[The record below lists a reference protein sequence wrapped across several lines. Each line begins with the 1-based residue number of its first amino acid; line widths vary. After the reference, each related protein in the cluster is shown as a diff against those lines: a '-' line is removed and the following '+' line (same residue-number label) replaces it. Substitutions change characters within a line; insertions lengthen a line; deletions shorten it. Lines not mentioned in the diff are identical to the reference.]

1 MTTRT
6 VGVRPVGRAQ
16 LVEDLVRLGIAPPQ
30 SILVHSSMRRY
41 GPVEGGPATVLAALR
56 EAIGPQATLVVPTHT
71 ANNST
76 TSDVFRRATRGMTP
90 AEATA
95 YEESLA
101 GFDPAVTA
109 SFGMGAVAEYVRTHP
124 GAVRSRHPQTSF
136 AALGPHA
143 AAWMA
148 VHDLDCHL
156 GERSPLGA
164 LYRAD
169 VWILLL
175 GVGYESCTAL
185 HLAEYRLP
193 WPPPRQRYRCYWQEG
208 GVRRRYEF
216 EAARLDA
223 SDFARIGAELDTQP
237 FVRSG
242 RFGHGWARAIR
253 LRAAVDFSVAWMR
266 RHRRP

>member
-1 MTTRT
+1 MITRT
-6 VGVRPVGRAQ
+6 VGVQPVGRAQ
-16 LVEDLVRLGIAPPQ
+16 LVEDLVRLGVAASQ

-41 GPVEGGPATVLAALR
+41 GPVEGGPATVVAALR
-56 EAIGPQATLVVPTHT
+56 DAIGPQATLVVPTHT

-76 TSDVFRRATRGMTP
+76 TSDAFRRATRGMTP
-90 AEATA
+90 AEAAA
-95 YEESLA
+95 YEASLA
-101 GFDPAVTA
+101 GFDPAVTS
-109 SFGMGAVAEYVRTHP
+109 SFGMGSVAEYVRTHP

-136 AALGPHA
+136 AALGPDA

-169 VWILLL
+169 VGILLL

-208 GVRRRYEF
+208 GTRRRVEF
-216 EAARLDA
+216 EAPRLDA
-223 SDFARIGAELDTQP
+223 SDFALIGADLDTQP

-242 RFGHGWARAIR
+242 RFGHGQARAIR

-266 RHRRP
+266 RHRRR